1 MTHPCK
7 TATLIAFVA
16 LLSAGKAFTQAPST
30 EASPEAKAAAPVAYV
45 YVQTLK
51 GVNLYDAAAN
61 GKLTLVEG
69 SPFQTVGQLIGSNGK
84 YLITLETHD
93 VHSYAVEPN
102 GAIGKQVSE
111 INTQD
116 YAGAECGPGTAAGD
130 ANIDHTGK
138 NVYVELVNEGWCTAI
153 QTFDIAKSTGHLT
166 FNGEAVPGGN
176 AGYGL
181 SNMPSI
187 IGNDTFAYA
196 ASDFG
201 CCGSPPGWSGF
212 VRKSDGTMEDMTF
225 NLSNDSGLTLPFAYV
240 PYLVTAD
247 PANHVAAVVS
257 YNTGESEYGP
267 PQLASYAVDS
277 KGNFSTTSTRKNMP
291 YPKIY
296 PTSLNMS
303 PAGNLL
309 AVAGWTNEG
318 DATLPGLQIFHF
330 NGAAPV
336 TPFSGRLTKS
346 PIYEIHWDNN
356 DHLYALGGPGL
367 YVYTITPTRIT
378 EAPGSPYSIQTENHE
393 TCTQYSFVG
402 CPNGLVVVPKL

>member
-1 MTHPCK
+1 MRHSVTGIR
-7 TATLIAFVA
+7 LVVSLA
-16 LLSAGKAFTQAPST
+16 LLSAGPAFTQTPSE
-30 EASPEAKAAAPVAYV
+30 EATPETTAATPVAYV

-51 GVNLYDAAAN
+51 GVNLYDAAAD

-69 SPFQTVGQLIGSNGK
+69 SPFQTAGVLVGSNGK
-84 YLITLETHD
+84 YLITLDPQD

-102 GAIGKQVSE
+102 GAIGKQVSK
-111 INTQD
+111 INTQE
-116 YAGAECGPGTAAGD
+116 YAGAECGTGTATGG
-130 ANIDHTGK
+130 ANLDHTGQ
-138 NVYVELVNEGWCTAI
+138 NVYVELVHANWCTAI
-153 QTFDIAKSTGHLT
+153 QTFNIAKSSGDLT
-166 FNGEAVPGGN
+166 FNGEIVPGSN

-212 VRKSDGTMEDMTF
+212 VRKSDGTMEEMTF

-240 PYLVTAD
+240 PYFVTAD
-247 PANHVAAVVS
+247 PKNHVAAVVS

-267 PQLASYAVDS
+267 PQLASYTVSS
-277 KGNFSTTSTRKNMP
+277 KGDLSTTSTRKNMP
-291 YPKIY
+291 YTKIY
-296 PTSLNMS
+296 PTSMNMS

-309 AVAGWTNEG
+309 AVGGWANEG
-318 DATLPGLQIFHF
+318 DAAPSGLQVFHF
-330 NGAAPV
+330 NGAEPV
-336 TPFSGRLTKS
+336 TPYSEKLTSS
-346 PIYEIHWDNN
+346 PIYELHWDNN

-378 EAPGSPYSIQTENHE
+378 EAPGSPYSIQTEKTGACSE
-393 TCTQYSFVG
+393 DSFVS